1 MPYWEMLTKMN
12 LFLVYTSKFVITKW
26 LVSQFHCCDA
36 NQLEKDQRSISLVP
50 KLKPLGAHLATPDA
64 SWDFLQVVLARTFV
78 ALSPAKIHCWPM
90 AARLNEKPS
99 IHKQQFRRKLC
110 SWQQRVHT
118 RLRQGW
124 CQWAADHASI
134 VASYVGRITWPC
146 GWASHAV

>member
-1 MPYWEMLTKMN
+1 MHRQGHRQKLPMFKFQFLRDCIVTSSLL
-12 LFLVYTSKFVITKW
+12 LFHALLRNVVKNEFVLVYASQFVMTKS
-26 LVSQFHCCDA
+26 LPSQFHCCDA

-110 SWQQRVHT
+110 S
-118 RLRQGW
+118 
-124 CQWAADHASI
+124 
-134 VASYVGRITWPC
+134 
-146 GWASHAV
+146 